1 MKFFVN
7 LAQVSI
13 GDMSIDLGGGDVGVA
28 EKALDSTQI
37 STID

>member
-13 GDMSIDLGGGDVGVA
+13 GDMSIDLGSGDVGVA
-28 EKALDSTQI
+28 EEALDGTQI
-37 STID
+37 GAID